1 MQDLIEYID
10 PRLFI
15 LVVFI
20 WGLGLFLKL
29 YPKFKAEY
37 LIPTILLLVSMTFT
51 ILWMAIMLDG
61 GFTAKVMLSGIV
73 QGLLIASLAVFGNE
87 QIKQLMRRRKDD

>member
-1 MQDLIEYID
+1 MEYID

-15 LVVFI
+15 LAVFI

-29 YPKFKAEY
+29 YPHFKAEF
-37 LIPTILLLVSMTFT
+37 LIPTILLIISIAFT

-61 GFTAKVMLSGIV
+61 GFTAKVILSGIV
-73 QGLLIASLAVFGNE
+73 QGLLIAALAVFGNE
-87 QIKQLMRRRKDD
+87 QVKQLKKKRKDDQNG